1 MMGRVLLEGIS
12 KSFGSTQILQDINL
26 DVGDGEFAVIVGP
39 SGCGKS
45 TLLRI
50 IAGLEDQTEG
60 RVTIGERDVSMM
72 PPAKRGIAMVFQSY
86 ALYPHLTVQANM
98 TLGLRQARTAAG
110 VIAERL
116 SEAVRIL
123 ELRPYLKR
131 KPAQLSGG
139 QRQRVAIGRAIMRHP
154 EVFLFDE
161 PLSNL
166 DAALRSQVRF
176 EIADLHRRLKSTI
189 VYVTHD
195 QIEAMTLA
203 DRIVVVNA
211 GVVQQMGTP
220 AELYR
225 TPANTFVAT
234 FIGSPRMNILEGRV
248 VGDRVEIEGVGTL
261 LAACGAAP
269 GDVAVGVRPN
279 GFEVSASAGDEGL
292 AGVLVGQEYL
302 GSESFLQVR
311 LNNHA
316 LVVVQEHPDHGWKMN
331 QELRLLLRAGN
342 LHLFNSQTGQRQ
354 MADAPQTLCR
364 AGDYAVRTSKPAV

>member
-1 MMGRVLLEGIS
+1 MGRVLLEGIS
-12 KSFGSTQILQDINL
+12 KSFGSTQVLKDINL

-72 PPAKRGIAMVFQSY
+72 PPSKRGIAMVFQSY

-98 TLGLRQARTAAG
+98 TLGLRQARTAAN

-211 GVVQQMGTP
+211 GVVQQVGTP

-234 FIGSPRMNILEGRV
+234 FIGSPRMNILGGRV
-248 VGDRVEIEGVGTL
+248 VAGRVEIEGVGT

-279 GFEVSASAGDEGL
+279 GFEVSARVAGEGL

-354 MADAPQTLCR
+354 KADDPKLSVEAATRL
-364 AGDYAVRTSKPAV
+364 